1 MPKKRVVG
9 VKRKEKKKLYR
20 SRRRRAPHAETEQQ
34 QAANEFNDR
43 EIQLGETTESLT
55 LPTAVEESDLLDEQQ
70 AVLVSEEGT
79 PLGIE
84 KQLVFSGYVPLSLQL
99 PPSLI
104 DIPSLPNLGGL
115 VQQPLPSLNQHL
127 ALRSDRPYKKGVS
140 RPVKLKVELPTV
152 YLPPSSAT
160 LPPATR
166 PEPLPSTTASTP
178 SPLTYREHR
187 RRLEEDLR
195 SHGARPR
202 SASSQTSSSVL
213 YTKPVKTPLISNRE
227 FEEEADIL
235 SLSCSSFDEEDDDV
249 H

>member
-43 EIQLGETTESLT
+43 EIQLGETAESLT

-84 KQLVFSGYVPLSLQL
+84 EQSVVSGYVPLSLQL

-104 DIPSLPNLGGL
+104 DIPSLP
-115 VQQPLPSLNQHL
+115 VQE
-127 ALRSDRPYKKGVS
+127 RSF
-140 RPVKLKVELPTV
+140 
-152 YLPPSSAT
+152 
-160 LPPATR
+160 
-166 PEPLPSTTASTP
+166 
-178 SPLTYREHR
+178 
-187 RRLEEDLR
+187 
-195 SHGARPR
+195 
-202 SASSQTSSSVL
+202 TSS
-213 YTKPVKTPLISNRE
+213 
-227 FEEEADIL
+227 
-235 SLSCSSFDEEDDDV
+235 
-249 H
+249 